1 VRYGLA
7 FHLLAAALVLAAAA
21 AILAAM
27 GRPWWCRAGDLSLV
41 SWDVWSRHN
50 SQHLVDP
57 YTFTHVLHG
66 VVLYGAAWVLLGR
79 SGASPATRAWL
90 ALGFETAWEIFE
102 NTDAMIQRYRAVTIS
117 LDYYGDSVANS
128 IGDIVACMAGYLGA
142 SVLPVWVSAVGF
154 FVIDGLLLLWIRDSL
169 LLNVLML
176 VHPIDAVRTWQ
187 MGGRAASD

>member
-1 VRYGLA
+1 MRARFA

-27 GRPWWCRAGDLSLV
+27 GQPWWCRAGDLSLG

-50 SQHLVDP
+50 SQHLLDP

-66 VVLYGAAWVLLGR
+66 VALYGVGWVLLGR
-79 SGASPATRAWL
+79 YDASPATRAWL
-90 ALGFETAWEIFE
+90 AFGFETAWEILE
-102 NTDAMIQRYRAVTIS
+102 NTDAMIQRYRTVTIS
-117 LDYYGDSVANS
+117 LDYHGDSVVNS
-128 IGDIVACMAGYLGA
+128 IGDVLACMAGYLGA

-169 LLNVLML
+169 ALNVLML
-176 VHPIDAVRTWQ
+176 VHPIDAVRT
-187 MGGRAASD
+187 